1 MSKKLNAQDLPEFD
15 AAKYLRS
22 EQDVV
27 EYLTVVI
34 VRRRSSP
41 VGGGTGRYRARQG
54 HDRNCEGIGPD
65 ARGALQG
72 TAAQRT
78 APIRHHRA
86 SVRGAWR
93 AAGGATHR
101 RLIQARVARVLMGKV
116 QVHGDNFKGMGQ
128 RFAAA
133 WRRSESGVQGVAS
146 SNPAVPTI

>member
-1 MSKKLNAQDLPEFD
+1 MSKKLNAQELPEFD

-65 ARGALQG
+65 ARGAVQG
-72 TAAQRT
+72 P
-78 APIRHHRA
+78 APR
-86 SVRGAWR
+86 S
-93 AAGGATHR
+93 
-101 RLIQARVARVLMGKV
+101 
-116 QVHGDNFKGMGQ
+116 
-128 RFAAA
+128 AAA
-133 WRRSESGVQGVAS
+133 L
-146 SNPAVPTI
+146 